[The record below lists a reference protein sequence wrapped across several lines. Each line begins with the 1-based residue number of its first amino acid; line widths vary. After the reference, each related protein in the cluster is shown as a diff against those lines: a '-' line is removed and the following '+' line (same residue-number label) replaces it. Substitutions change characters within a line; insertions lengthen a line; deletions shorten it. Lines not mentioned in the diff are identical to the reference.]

1 MISRFGADTVRLF
14 ILFGANPEAGME
26 WSDSALEANHR
37 QMFSLIDAVDSAVG
51 LSDYPS
57 DIDDWLMSRMRASQ
71 EKWIEVMSDV
81 SLREGV
87 MISHFEM
94 LSDWNW

>member
-1 MISRFGADTVRLF
+1 MD
-14 ILFGANPEAGME
+14 

-37 QMFSLIDAVDSAVG
+37 QMFSIMESVDFAMSLSECPNPIDS
-51 LSDYPS
+51 
-57 DIDDWLMSRMRASQ
+57 WLLARLRENQRNWMEAMS
-71 EKWIEVMSDV
+71 EV

-94 LSDWNW
+94 LSD